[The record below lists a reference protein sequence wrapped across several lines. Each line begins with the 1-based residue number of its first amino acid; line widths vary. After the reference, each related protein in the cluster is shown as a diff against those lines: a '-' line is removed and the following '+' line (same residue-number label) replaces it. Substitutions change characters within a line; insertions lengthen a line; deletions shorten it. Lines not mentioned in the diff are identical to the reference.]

1 MTSLPTLPLPRTP
14 AHFASMPHTSPH
26 PGKPSPKPG
35 GAQSAPSSMS
45 SMLHCSPTPSFTAL
59 QRHLLQ
65 LCLLAGR
72 GLFKG
77 GVGASSTS
85 CSQDKETH
93 MPRKPSVTL
102 WTWVGEAFACLAGKA
117 AERDGRKHGGH
128 QQLFP
133 FLFVP
138 PNSSPP
144 SSVLPHPRIA
154 SLDEIFLVSSNPG
167 WFRKSH
173 FPRQHGRPKGDVAAT
188 GGCFCPARTLGQE
201 EGTGWGWAMHRQC
214 GVCLALRVRPQK
226 PGWRG
231 NGNAVQPPEETR
243 WFWATPRTQIR
254 TV

>member
-1 MTSLPTLPLPRTP
+1 MSLCFNKITFLHQRRLQGFFIGRQHRAPPSPQNLVTSSPMTSLPTLPLPRTP

-117 AERDGRKHGGH
+117 AERDGRKHGG
-128 QQLFP
+128 
-133 FLFVP
+133 
-138 PNSSPP
+138 
-144 SSVLPHPRIA
+144 
-154 SLDEIFLVSSNPG
+154 
-167 WFRKSH
+167 
-173 FPRQHGRPKGDVAAT
+173 
-188 GGCFCPARTLGQE
+188 
-201 EGTGWGWAMHRQC
+201 
-214 GVCLALRVRPQK
+214 
-226 PGWRG
+226 
-231 NGNAVQPPEETR
+231 
-243 WFWATPRTQIR
+243 
-254 TV
+254 